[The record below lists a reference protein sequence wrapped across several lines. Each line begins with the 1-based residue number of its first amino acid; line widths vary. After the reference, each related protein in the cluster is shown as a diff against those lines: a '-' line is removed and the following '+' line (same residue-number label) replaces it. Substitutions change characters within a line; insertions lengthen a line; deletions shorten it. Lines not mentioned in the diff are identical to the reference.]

1 MDFLGEYEAICGTVL
16 SRESGPWGECLM
28 KKNRGSTTF
37 LKSYKKKHFYEWGD
51 VFEQAEKAKIRLITS

>member
-1 MDFLGEYEAICGTVL
+1 MGGVFD
-16 SRESGPWGECLM
+16 